1 LLFSLCCPTSAE
13 HCANHAACS
22 KVTIAAVS
30 LVDAAAARAATP
42 MLASPRLVMLDAA

>member
-1 LLFSLCCPTSAE
+1 MSCSTSAE
-13 HCANHAACS
+13 HSANRAACS

-42 MLASPRLVMLDAA
+42 MLASPRLVKLDAA